1 MVERG
6 PEKAGVG
13 GSIPSL
19 ATTAQPELIRRANVF
34 ARSAG
39 FLTAAMKSPA
49 VGGSIPS
56 LATTITKSEFIGR
69 ASVFARSAGFLIAAM
84 ESPAVG
90 GSIPSLATIQ
100 NLMKPGNVCKFRIS
114 AALSRNDAGGCVC
127 TSNEGWI
134 LFRAIEKDADESP

>member
-1 MVERG
+1 ME
-6 PEKAGVG
+6 
-13 GSIPSL
+13 
-19 ATTAQPELIRRANVF
+19 
-34 ARSAG
+34 
-39 FLTAAMKSPA
+39 SPA